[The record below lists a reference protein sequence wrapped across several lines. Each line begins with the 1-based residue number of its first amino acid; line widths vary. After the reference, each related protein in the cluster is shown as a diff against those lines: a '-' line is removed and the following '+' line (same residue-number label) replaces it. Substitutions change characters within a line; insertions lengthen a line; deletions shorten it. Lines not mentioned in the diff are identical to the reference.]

1 MNIIESLIQQVYQT
15 SAIEWLATI
24 SGFLC
29 VYLASKQHIL
39 NWPISLISV
48 SCYLFIFDQ
57 HKLYG
62 DATLQ
67 LYFFATGIY
76 GWYHWNKGNLGTTK
90 TISSLKI
97 KEFIFI
103 LLAILFL
110 SGAMGYILDN
120 FTDSD
125 VPYIDGFCTAMSLV
139 AQFLMTRKIL
149 QTWILW
155 IVVDICYIPLYLSKG
170 LYLTT
175 ILYIAFTIIAAQGWI
190 QWKKSYQNID

>member
-48 SCYLFIFDQ
+48 SCYLFIFYQ

-67 LYFFATGIY
+67 LYFFTTGIY